1 MGVPDVCCDPVLRL
15 PSPPLVP
22 GPSAVTEHLKLDPVP
37 ASVGVARRFVRDLLA
52 GDAGADEDVAAD
64 DDTVDTVLLLASELV
79 TNAILHA
86 HTPVELGVCVDGGR
100 ALVCVADRMPDSAPL
115 TPRDHSRDRPGGRG
129 LALVADLSDQWGTTT
144 FTGGKTVW
152 FTIPLAASAD
162 RMAAS

>member
-1 MGVPDVCCDPVLRL
+1 MPDVCCDSVLRL

-52 GDAGADEDVAAD
+52 GTDEDVL
-64 DDTVDTVLLLASELV
+64 DTLLLLASELV

-100 ALVCVADRMPDSAPL
+100 ALVCVADRMPNSEPL

-129 LALVADLSDQWGTTT
+129 LALVADLSDDWGTTS

-152 FTIPLAASAD
+152 FTMPLTTSVD

>member
-37 ASVGVARRFVRDLLA
+37 ASVGVARRFVRDLL
-52 GDAGADEDVAAD
+52 DGADED
-64 DDTVDTVLLLASELV
+64 TVDTLLLLASELV

-100 ALVCVADRMPDSAPL
+100 ALVCVADRMPSTEPL

-129 LALVADLSDQWGTTT
+129 LALVADLSDDWGTTT

-152 FTIPLAASAD
+152 FTVPLTASAD

>member
-1 MGVPDVCCDPVLRL
+1 MGVPDVCCDSVLRL

-37 ASVGVARRFVRDLLA
+37 ASVGVARRFVRDLLDSH
-52 GDAGADEDVAAD
+52 GDVDEDTL
-64 DDTVDTVLLLASELV
+64 DTLLLLASELV

-100 ALVCVADRMPDSAPL
+100 ALVCVADRMPNSEPL

-129 LALVADLSDQWGTTT
+129 LALVADLSDDWGTTS

-152 FTIPLAASAD
+152 FTMPLTTSVD

>member
-1 MGVPDVCCDPVLRL
+1 VGVPDVCCDSVLRL

-37 ASVGVARRFVRDLLA
+37 ASVGVARRFVRDLLD
-52 GDAGADEDVAAD
+52 GVDEDSL
-64 DDTVDTVLLLASELV
+64 DTVLLLASELV

-100 ALVCVADRMPDSAPL
+100 ALVCVADRMPGSEPL
-115 TPRDHSRDRPGGRG
+115 TPRDHSGDRPGGRG
-129 LALVADLSDQWGTTT
+129 LALVADLSDDWGTTS

-152 FTIPLAASAD
+152 FTMPLTTSVD

>member
-1 MGVPDVCCDPVLRL
+1 MGVPDVCCDSVLRL

-37 ASVGVARRFVRDLLA
+37 ASVGVARRFVRDLL
-52 GDAGADEDVAAD
+52 DGADED
-64 DDTVDTVLLLASELV
+64 TVDTLLLLASELV

-86 HTPVELGVCVDGGR
+86 HTPVELGLCVDGGR
-100 ALVCVADRMPDSAPL
+100 ALVCVADRMPDSEPL
-115 TPRDHSRDRPGGRG
+115 IPRDHSRDRPGGRG
-129 LALVADLSDQWGTTT
+129 LALVADLSDDWGTTT

-152 FTIPLAASAD
+152 FTMPLTAPVD

>member
-1 MGVPDVCCDPVLRL
+1 VGVPDVCCDVVLRL

-22 GPSAVTEHLKLDPVP
+22 GPSAVTEHLELDPVP
-37 ASVGVARRFVRDLLA
+37 ASVGVARRFVRGLLDSQ
-52 GDAGADEDVAAD
+52 GDVDEDTL
-64 DDTVDTVLLLASELV
+64 DTLLLLASELV

-100 ALVCVADRMPDSAPL
+100 ALVCVADRMPDSEPL

-129 LALVADLSDQWGTTT
+129 LALVADLSDDWGTTA

-152 FTIPLAASAD
+152 FTLPLSMSAD

>member
-1 MGVPDVCCDPVLRL
+1 MCCDSVLRL

-37 ASVGVARRFVRDLLA
+37 ASVGVARRFVRDLL
-52 GDAGADEDVAAD
+52 DGADEDTL
-64 DDTVDTVLLLASELV
+64 DTLLLLASELV

-100 ALVCVADRMPDSAPL
+100 ALVCVADRMPNSEPL

-129 LALVADLSDQWGTTT
+129 LALVADLSDDWGTTT

-152 FTIPLAASAD
+152 FTMPLAPSVD

>member
-1 MGVPDVCCDPVLRL
+1 VLRL

-37 ASVGVARRFVRDLLA
+37 ASVGVARRFVRDLLDSQ
-52 GDAGADEDVAAD
+52 GDVDEDTL
-64 DDTVDTVLLLASELV
+64 DTLLLLASELV

-100 ALVCVADRMPDSAPL
+100 ALVCVADRMPNSEPL

-129 LALVADLSDQWGTTT
+129 LALVADLSDDWGTTS
-144 FTGGKTVW
+144 FSGGKTVW
-152 FTIPLAASAD
+152 FTMPLTTSVD

>member
-1 MGVPDVCCDPVLRL
+1 MGVPDVCCDSVLRL

-37 ASVGVARRFVRDLLA
+37 ASVGVARRFVRDLL
-52 GDAGADEDVAAD
+52 DGADEDTL
-64 DDTVDTVLLLASELV
+64 DTLLLLASELV

-86 HTPVELGVCVDGGR
+86 HTPVELGICVDGGR
-100 ALVCVADRMPDSAPL
+100 ALVCVADRMPNTEPL

-129 LALVADLSDQWGTTT
+129 LALVADLSDDWGTTA

-152 FTIPLAASAD
+152 FTLPLTTTVDRVVAS
-162 RMAAS
+162 

>member
-1 MGVPDVCCDPVLRL
+1 VGVPDVCCDSVLRL

-52 GDAGADEDVAAD
+52 GTDEDVL
-64 DDTVDTVLLLASELV
+64 DTLLLLASELV

-100 ALVCVADRMPDSAPL
+100 ALVCVADRMPHSEPL

-129 LALVADLSDQWGTTT
+129 LALVADLSDDWGTTS

-152 FTIPLAASAD
+152 FTMPLTTSVD